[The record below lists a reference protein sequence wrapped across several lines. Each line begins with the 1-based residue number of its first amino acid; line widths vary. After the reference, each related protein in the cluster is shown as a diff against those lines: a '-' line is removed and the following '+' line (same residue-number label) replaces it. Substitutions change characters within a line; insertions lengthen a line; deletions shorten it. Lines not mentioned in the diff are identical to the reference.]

1 LQTVTQIVSRA
12 GSLLSQNISLSTTY
26 AHTFINDF
34 IDELG
39 MDIPEEMEHTMDAST
54 SIRYALPDNF
64 VNLVKVWDERAGC
77 EYSGVRYIRAGKI
90 ELGDAGEYTLIYNR
104 LPGPLRHFRD
114 DTSNLISSTECKTI
128 DQMVTLIEEVK
139 ADYDL
144 HIATTN
150 LHATTSTGGDTYN
163 ASTASTSTS
172 TSDYGKLQESIAM
185 YNDLYTKMPAHFAQ
199 SGIHITDDYKNSL
212 PYTLTTSASTSTS
225 GSTSTSAY
233 MAINDMAR
241 KFTSH
246 IESGLPPDALRPA
259 AASYL
264 AYRWQVRENREHPD
278 LPRLEN
284 NYLRD
289 KQRGLAGIQT
299 GEESRFREGW

>member
-1 LQTVTQIVSRA
+1 MQTVTQIVSRA
-12 GSLLSQNISLSTTY
+12 GSLLSPNISLSTTY

-39 MDIPEEMEHTMDAST
+39 MDLPEEMEHTMDAST
-54 SIRYALPDNF
+54 SVRYALPDNF
-64 VNLVKVWDERAGC
+64 VNLVKVWDEGADA
-77 EYSGVRYIRAGKI
+77 EYTGVRYIRAGKI
-90 ELGDAGEYTLIYNR
+90 ELGDAGHYTLIYNR

-114 DTSNLISSTECKTI
+114 DTSNRVSSTECKTI
-128 DQMVTLIEEVK
+128 DQMVLLIEEVK
-139 ADYDL
+139 SDFDL

-150 LHATTSTGGDTYN
+150 LHGTTSTGGDTAN

-172 TSDYGKLQESIAM
+172 TSTSTSADYAKLQAAILM
-185 YNDLYTKMPAHFAQ
+185 YGDLYTKLPAHFAQ

-241 KFTSH
+241 KYTAH
-246 IESGLPPDALRPA
+246 IQSGLPVDGLRPA
-259 AASYL
+259 AASYI
-264 AYRWQVRENREHPD
+264 AYR
-278 LPRLEN
+278 
-284 NYLRD
+284 
-289 KQRGLAGIQT
+289 
-299 GEESRFREGW
+299 